1 MSFPYNFPKSDIQ
14 KIQAFEF
21 YIKSNISWVNDY
33 LGLSYSEN
41 VVTIFVSRTLTTEEV
56 SALDTLI
63 VNYVDPDQFL
73 IFDHSES
80 CPMKSEWTNDPDAE
94 IINGKTLV
102 ETLILNNIA
111 GGSEDDVL
119 DSFKTIVEYYIP
131 NVSLLGTG
139 STASINIEIFDITR
153 NYLISNTNVE
163 LGSIQNTW
171 ATLAES
177 GSTAPNTQFRS
188 TMICGLNKKLCNH
201 DCVWQLRCSTTPNNI
216 FDIRLNS
223 LQYLFYKII

>member
-1 MSFPYNFPKSDIQ
+1 MSFPYNFPKPGVQ
-14 KIQAFEF
+14 KIQALE
-21 YIKSNISWVNDY
+21 YHIKSNISWINDY
-33 LGLSYSEN
+33 IGMSYSEN
-41 VVTIFVSRTLTTEEV
+41 VVTVFASRTLTTEEET
-56 SALDTLI
+56 ALDTLI

-80 CPMKSEWTNDPDAE
+80 FPMKSEWANDPDAE

-102 ETLILNNIA
+102 ETLILNNTA
-111 GGSEDDVL
+111 GGSDDVL

-139 STASINIEIFDITR
+139 STASINIEIFDNTR
-153 NYLISNTNVE
+153 NYLIANTVVE

-171 ATLAES
+171 AVLAES

-188 TMICGLNKKLCNH
+188 TMICGINKKLCNH

-216 FDIRLNS
+216 FDVRFNS
-223 LQYLFYKII
+223 LQYLYYKSI